1 MIQELSANL
10 YYFVHMTYNILT
22 ENDGLYNG
30 RQLNRLLL
38 ASMTTFMMHV
48 YLSVQGKDLPKLIE
62 E

>member
-48 YLSVQGKDLPKLIE
+48 YLS
-62 E
+62 